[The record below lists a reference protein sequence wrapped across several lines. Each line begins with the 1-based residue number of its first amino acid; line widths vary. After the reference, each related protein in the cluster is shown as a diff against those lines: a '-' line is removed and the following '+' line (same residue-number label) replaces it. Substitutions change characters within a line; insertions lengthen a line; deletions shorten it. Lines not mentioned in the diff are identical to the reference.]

1 MSIIKN
7 VSGPYTI
14 NTVNRS
20 DPITLDSNVV
30 IINGNLR
37 INGDTYLLRYTAADI
52 QNTYITDNQITLT
65 ANLTPDQ
72 APTLNAGIEVNRG
85 SSPKVY
91 LLWNEDFDKWTVID
105 PAHPFPG
112 ANILATSTG
121 LTKLNEDPAPELS
134 ANLNV
139 GPNWITSNSNVSI
152 AAEGVTNRYVKVNS
166 NLALQIYPAS
176 PAVVSGRNIV
186 HGGNVAAGGTGVY
199 VTTGD
204 GTVVGEELISKKRAI
219 VYSIIF

>member
-37 INGDTYLLRYTAADI
+37 INGDTYLLNYTAANI

-65 ANLTPDQ
+65 ANLAPDS
-72 APTLNAGIEVNRG
+72 APSLSAGIEVNRG
-85 SSPKVY
+85 NQPKVY
-91 LLWNEDFDKWTVID
+91 LLWNEDFDSWTVKE
-105 PAHPFPG
+105 PSG
-112 ANILATSTG
+112 LESNLVATSTG

-139 GPNWITSNSNVSI
+139 GPNWTTSNSNVSI
-152 AAEGVTNRYVKVNS
+152 AAEGISSQYIKVNS
-166 NLALQIYPAS
+166 NLALQIYPSS
-176 PAVVSGRNIV
+176 PAVVSGRNTV

>member
-37 INGDTYLLRYTAADI
+37 INGDTYLLNYTAANI

-65 ANLTPDQ
+65 ANLAPDS
-72 APTLNAGIEVNRG
+72 APSLSAGIEVNRG
-85 SSPKVY
+85 NQPKVY
-91 LLWNEDFDKWTVID
+91 LLWNEDFDSWTVKE
-105 PAHPFPG
+105 PSG
-112 ANILATSTG
+112 LESNLVATSTG

-139 GPNWITSNSNVSI
+139 GPNWTTSNSNVSI
-152 AAEGVTNRYVKVNS
+152 AAEGLSSQYIKVNS
-166 NLALQIYPAS
+166 NLALQIYPSS
-176 PAVVSGRNIV
+176 PAVVSGRNTV

>member
-14 NTVNRS
+14 NTINHS

-30 IINGNLR
+30 IINGNLQVFGNTLLGQTVAAN
-37 INGDTYLLRYTAADI
+37 IQQTYV
-52 QNTYITDNQITLT
+52 TDNIIVLNAGWAPT
-65 ANLTPDQ
+65 D
-72 APTLNAGIEVNRG
+72 APTLPAGIEINRG
-85 SSPKVY
+85 SQPNVY
-91 LLWNEDFDKWTVID
+91 LRWNENTDQWQVVD
-105 PAHPFPG
+105 PSG
-112 ANILATSTG
+112 LESNLVATSTG
-121 LTKLNEDPAPELS
+121 LTKLNEDPAPQLS

-139 GPNWITSNSNVSI
+139 GPNWITSNSNVSL
-152 AAEGVTNRYVKVNS
+152 AAEGVSNQYIKVNS
-166 NLALQIYPAS
+166 NLALQIYPSA
-176 PAVVSGRNIV
+176 PAVTTGRNTV

-204 GTVVGEELISKKRAI
+204 GAVVGEELISKKRAI

>member
-37 INGDTYLLRYTAADI
+37 INGDTWLLNYTAANI

-65 ANLTPDQ
+65 ANLAPDA
-72 APTLNAGIEVNRG
+72 APSLSAGIEVNRG
-85 SSPKVY
+85 NQPKVY
-91 LLWNEDFDKWTVID
+91 LLWNEDFDSWTVKE
-105 PAHPFPG
+105 PSG
-112 ANILATSTG
+112 LESNLVATSTG

-139 GPNWITSNSNVSI
+139 GPNWTTSNSNVSI
-152 AAEGVTNRYVKVNS
+152 AAEGISSQYIKVNS
-166 NLALQIYPAS
+166 NLALQIYPSA
-176 PAVVSGRNIV
+176 PAVVSDRNTV

>member
-37 INGDTYLLRYTAADI
+37 INGDTYLLNYTAANI

-65 ANLTPDQ
+65 ANLAPDQ
-72 APTLNAGIEVNRG
+72 APTLSAGIEVNRG
-85 SSPKVY
+85 NQPKVY
-91 LLWNEDFDKWTVID
+91 LLWNETIDSWTVID
-105 PAHPFPG
+105 PSG
-112 ANILATSTG
+112 LESNLVSTSTG

-152 AAEGVTNRYVKVNS
+152 AAEGITNQYIKVNS
-166 NLALQIYPAS
+166 NLALQIYPSA
-176 PAVVSGRNIV
+176 PAVATGRNTV